1 MMSNNSQAAHREL
14 LGTAPIGSLMLK
26 FAVPSIIAMLV
37 SALYNI
43 VDQIFIGQAIG
54 TLGNAATNIA
64 FPLAMSCTAL
74 GLLFGIGGAANFN
87 LNMGRREYDRA
98 PYFIGN
104 AASMLCISGILLM
117 LITEMFLSPMLKGF
131 GSPDDV
137 LPYAVTY
144 VRITAVGFPFL
155 ILTTGGGHIIRADG
169 SPNMT
174 MICSLSGAVINT
186 FLDAL
191 FVFGFGWGMAGA
203 AAATVIG
210 QVFSGVLVIRY
221 IMHFKTVQLRREHFA
236 PKLHLVA
243 ETASLGAASCANQL
257 AMMVV
262 QIVLNNS
269 LKHYGALSVYGQSV
283 PIAVAGIVMKVNQVF
298 FSVVIGIAQG
308 SQPIESFNYGAQR
321 YSRVKDTFMLA
332 LKAAAAVSFASF
344 ILFQLCPRTILGI
357 FGGGSEDYF
366 RLGVRFFRIFLFC
379 TWANCIQPVT
389 SQFFAS
395 VGKPLKGMFVSLTR
409 QIIFFLPA
417 LVILPMFYGV
427 DGIIY
432 VGPIADTLSAIVAA
446 GMVAG
451 EFRDMTHKD
460 NAAAFMKN

>member
-1 MMSNNSQAAHREL
+1 MSNNSQAEHREL
-14 LGTAPIGSLMLK
+14 LGTAAIGSLMLK

-43 VDQIFIGQAIG
+43 VDQIFIGQAVG

-87 LNMGRREYDRA
+87 LNMGRREYDKA

-104 AASMLCISGILLM
+104 ATSMLCITGVLLM

-137 LPYAVTY
+137 LPYAETY
-144 VRITAVGFPFL
+144 VKITAIGFPFL

-210 QVFSGVLVIRY
+210 QVFSGVLVINY
-221 IMHFKTVQLRREHFA
+221 IIHFKTVQLKRVHFI
-236 PKLHLVA
+236 PQLHIAA

-308 SQPIESFNYGAQR
+308 SQPIESFNYGAAKYR
-321 YSRVKDTFMLA
+321 RVKDTFMLA

-344 ILFQLCPRTILGI
+344 LLFQLCPRTILGI

-366 RLGVRFFRIFLFC
+366 RLGVKFFRVFLFC

-417 LVILPMFYGV
+417 LVILPIFYGV

-432 VGPIADTLSAIVAA
+432 VGPIADILSAVVAA
-446 GMVAG
+446 MMVAG
-451 EFRDMTHKD
+451 EFKDMTRKE
-460 NAAAFMKN
+460 NA